1 MTFDLTGFE
10 AASRSAPDAIAD
22 ALREAIF
29 EGRLVSGTPLKQLEL
44 AERFSV
50 SAVPVREAFQKLV
63 AEGLAITH
71 RNRGVI
77 VAPLTE
83 SNLLDI
89 AELRGLLEAHA
100 LRRSAPHLTAD
111 DLSEAEQTLRLARAA
126 KKMGEQASLH
136 WRFHR
141 ILYGKADRVRLLAQ
155 IDSLFVNMNRYV
167 MAMWHDTWLSA
178 DWEDSHLA
186 IVEAL
191 RAEDVDAAVNL
202 VVAQNEDA
210 VARVIDFLRD
220 RQDTEA

>member
-1 MTFDLTGFE
+1 MAFDLTGSE
-10 AASRSAPDAIAD
+10 ATSRSAPDVVAD

-44 AERFSV
+44 AERFGV

-77 VAPLTE
+77 VAPMSE
-83 SNLLDI
+83 SNLRDI

-100 LRRSAPHLTAD
+100 LRRSAPNLTEV
-111 DLSEAEQTLRLARAA
+111 DLREAEQTLRRARAA
-126 KKMGEQASLH
+126 KEKGEQASLH

-167 MAMWHDTWLSA
+167 MPMWHEAWLSA

-186 IVEAL
+186 IIVAL
-191 RAEDVDAAVNL
+191 RAKDVDGATRL
-202 VVAQNEDA
+202 VVAQIEDA
-210 VARVIDFLRD
+210 VTRVLQFLRD
-220 RQDTEA
+220 QQHAEA